1 MKNGKETLKLLG
13 DRVMVRRA
21 HIPVPGDLVVPDKY
35 KDEPDRG
42 FVVAIGPGREGKAM
56 TLKVGDKVLLDRT
69 AAVGQFTK
77 VNGEDFL
84 ILYESEIAGTLE

>member
-1 MKNGKETLKLLG
+1 MKKETFKPMG
-13 DRVMVRRA
+13 DRVVVRRA
-21 HIPVPGDLVVPDKY
+21 HIPVPGDLVIPEKY

-42 FVVAIGPGREGKAM
+42 YIVAVGPGRNGVPM

-77 VNGEDFL
+77 INGEDFL

>member
-1 MKNGKETLKLLG
+1 MKPNKEVFKPLG
-13 DRVMVRRA
+13 DRVVVRRA

-42 FVVAIGPGREGKAM
+42 FIVAVGPGREGKAM

-77 VNGEDFL
+77 INGEDFL

>member
-1 MKNGKETLKLLG
+1 MKETFKPMG
-13 DRVMVRRA
+13 DRVVVRRS

-42 FVVAIGPGREGKAM
+42 HVVAVGPGRNGVPM

-69 AAVGQFTK
+69 AAVGQFTRI
-77 VNGEDFL
+77 NGEDVL
-84 ILYESEIAGTLE
+84 ILYEAEIAGTLE